1 MESYSYG
8 KADGGTLALENTDLS
23 LKTNSNT
30 SLLKWTKASYLIS
43 LSFSFLVLKK
53 KKIINTF
60 LIGLLWMLTTI
71 TQVSTYNG
79 ASAQPLPL

>member
-53 KKIINTF
+53 KDNKYFSHWIIMNVNHDNSGEH
-60 LIGLLWMLTTI
+60 L
-71 TQVSTYNG
+71 
-79 ASAQPLPL
+79 

>member
-53 KKIINTF
+53 KR
-60 LIGLLWMLTTI
+60 
-71 TQVSTYNG
+71 
-79 ASAQPLPL
+79 